1 MTGCKITGGTNISP
15 LISSVILAS
24 MRLSADKR
32 KLVSDGIKNSAS
44 APKNILKKTIS
55 ALDIS
60 KFVKDKTTKTIEP
73 KTTKPKTTKPKTT
86 KPKTTKPKT
95 TKPKTT
101 NPKTTKPKTTKPKM
115 KGGGSKEFFE

>member
-24 MRLSADKR
+24 ARLSIDKR
-32 KLVSDGIKNSAS
+32 KLISDGIKKSAS

-55 ALDIS
+55 VFDIS
-60 KFVKDKTTKTIEP
+60 KFAKKTS
-73 KTTKPKTTKPKTT
+73 KPKTTKPKTAKPKT
-86 KPKTTKPKT
+86 AKPKTTKPKT
-95 TKPKTT
+95 AKPKTAK
-101 NPKTTKPKTTKPKM
+101 PKTTKPKTTKPKM

>member
-24 MRLSADKR
+24 MRLSVDKR
-32 KLVSDGIKNSAS
+32 KLVSDGIKKSTS

-55 ALDIS
+55 AFDMS
-60 KFVKDKTTKTIEP
+60 KFIKNKTT
-73 KTTKPKTTKPKTT
+73 KTTKPKTTKPKTA
-86 KPKTTKPKT
+86 KTTKPKT
-95 TKPKTT
+95 TKPMTT
-101 NPKTTKPKTTKPKM
+101 KPKTAKATKPKTTKPKM

>member
-24 MRLSADKR
+24 MRLSVDKR
-32 KLVSDGIKNSAS
+32 KLVSDGIKKSAS
-44 APKNILKKTIS
+44 APKDILKKTIS
-55 ALDIS
+55 VFDIS
-60 KFVKDKTTKTIEP
+60 KFVKNKTTKP

-101 NPKTTKPKTTKPKM
+101 KTTKTTKSTKPKM

>member
-1 MTGCKITGGTNISP
+1 MTSCKITGGTNISP

-24 MRLSADKR
+24 MRLSVDKR
-32 KLVSDGIKNSAS
+32 KLVSDGIKKSAS
-44 APKNILKKTIS
+44 APKDILKKTIS
-55 ALDIS
+55 VFDIS
-60 KFVKDKTTKTIEP
+60 KFIKNKTTKP

-101 NPKTTKPKTTKPKM
+101 KPKTTKPKITKPKM

>member
-24 MRLSADKR
+24 MRLSVDKR
-32 KLVSDGIKNSAS
+32 KLVSDGIKKSTS

-55 ALDIS
+55 AFDMS
-60 KFVKDKTTKTIEP
+60 KFIKNKTTKP

-101 NPKTTKPKTTKPKM
+101 KPKM

>member
-24 MRLSADKR
+24 MRLSVDKR
-32 KLVSDGIKNSAS
+32 KLVSDGIKNSTS

-55 ALDIS
+55 AFNIS
-60 KFVKDKTTKTIEP
+60 KIVKNKTTKTTKP

-101 NPKTTKPKTTKPKM
+101 KPKM

>member
-24 MRLSADKR
+24 MRLSVDKR
-32 KLVSDGIKNSAS
+32 KLVSDGIKKSTS

-55 ALDIS
+55 AFDMS
-60 KFVKDKTTKTIEP
+60 KFIKNKTTKTTKP
-73 KTTKPKTTKPKTT
+73 KTTKPMTTKPKTTKPKTAKAT
-86 KPKTTKPKT
+86 KPKT
-95 TKPKTT
+95 
-101 NPKTTKPKTTKPKM
+101 NKPKM